1 MIKAVNP
8 GDIYRHYKGSE
19 YEVIGAGLHT
29 ETEEK
34 MVIYRSIEE
43 PEKVWLRPY
52 DMFFETVTVG
62 GEEIS
67 RFKKIDT

>member
-1 MIKAVNP
+1 MKP
-8 GDIYRHYKGSE
+8 QGIYRHYKGTE
-19 YEVIGAGLHT
+19 YEVLGTGIHT

-52 DMFFETVTVG
+52 DMFFETVTID
-62 GEEIS
+62 GEGIP